1 MQTKSMRKDLPS
13 KPPGHTSEDA
23 RWMRKVIEQEHV
35 KPLEVSRNFVLEYEM
50 KEKENA
56 ERLSTQ
62 VNRHIST
69 LQTLRQ
75 KLEARNDL
83 KSRTDEY
90 RKWQKSFSVK
100 KQAVMIGKTLNEIEM
115 PDEED
120 DDGRGSNGM
129 NISRQGS
136 SGTQGR
142 GDNNELTSVLDSLG
156 KLAELERR
164 ITTLEKDNE
173 YDFIMG
179 KEKPSVLSRTSFE
192 FRKKRAPLAEN
203 APASSMGIKYAL
215 NTKKTPWNK
224 DIQGV
229 GGNGMA
235 AVRAKQNG
243 GVFLTGIFPS
253 IFLQIMHTHYLLFLL
268 IQVWTMA
275 MVINS
280 LVKIAEKC

>member
-1 MQTKSMRKDLPS
+1 MRKEIPS

-35 KPLEVSRNFVLEYEM
+35 KPLEVTRDFVLEYES
-50 KEKENA
+50 KEQENA

-90 RKWQKSFSVK
+90 RKWQKSFTIK
-100 KQAVMIGKTLNEIEM
+100 KQAVMIGKTLSEIEM
-115 PDEED
+115 PDED
-120 DDGRGSNGM
+120 DDGRDSGGM

-136 SGTQGR
+136 SGPQGR
-142 GDNNELTSVLDSLG
+142 GDKNSELTSVLDSLG

-173 YDFIMG
+173 YDFIMQ

-215 NTKKTPWNK
+215 STKKTPWNK

-235 AVRAKQNG
+235 AVRAKHNG
-243 GVFLTGIFPS
+243 GVFLTGTASNHSFS
-253 IFLQIMHTHYLLFLL
+253 T
-268 IQVWTMA
+268 T
-275 MVINS
+275 
-280 LVKIAEKC
+280 